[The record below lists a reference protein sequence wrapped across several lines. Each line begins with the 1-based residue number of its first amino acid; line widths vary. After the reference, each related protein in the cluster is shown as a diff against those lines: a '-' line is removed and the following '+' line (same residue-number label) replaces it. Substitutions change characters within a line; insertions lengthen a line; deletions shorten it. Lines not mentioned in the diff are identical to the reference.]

1 MVPKAD
7 MPSYAV
13 CMETWSKQSTIGMVV
28 LIFLA
33 VVVRYQLPG
42 QTWLDWV
49 QVVLVLAFGV
59 LWLNRAWQR
68 RQMGSVLGTAFE
80 ALYGTLCIIAGLF
93 FV

>member
-13 CMETWSKQSTIGMVV
+13 GMETWSKQATIGMVV

-33 VVVRYQLPG
+33 VVVRYQLPD

-59 LWLNRAWQR
+59 L
-68 RQMGSVLGTAFE
+68 
-80 ALYGTLCIIAGLF
+80 
-93 FV
+93 